1 MMHRAGREL
10 RFQRSVEQADATL
23 ELVNVLSVEA
33 LDDDLALNSR
43 AVDSIIN
50 ARPIDTVDSLSRL
63 YYVGGSALRTL
74 KAAAIDLN
82 KDD

>member
-1 MMHRAGREL
+1 
-10 RFQRSVEQADATL
+10 
-23 ELVNVLSVEA
+23 
-33 LDDDLALNSR
+33 
-43 AVDSIIN
+43 VDSIID

-74 KAAAIDLN
+74 KAAAVDLN